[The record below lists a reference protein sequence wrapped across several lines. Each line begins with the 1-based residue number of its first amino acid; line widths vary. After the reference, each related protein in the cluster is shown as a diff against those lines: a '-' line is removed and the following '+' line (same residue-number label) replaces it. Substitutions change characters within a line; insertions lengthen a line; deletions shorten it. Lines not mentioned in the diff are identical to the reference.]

1 MDATQAIADAMED
14 VAIAR
19 YVGGRTASETHVPR
33 RLTCGACG
41 VTQTV
46 RVQSGMR
53 LAGFVCR
60 ACNAH
65 TRAWV

>member
-1 MDATQAIADAMED
+1 MDAKQAIADAMED

-19 YVGGRTASETHVPR
+19 YQSGRMGPAALLPR
-33 RLTCGACG
+33 RLACG
-41 VTQTV
+41 SCGVEQTV
-46 RVQSGMR
+46 RVQTGMR

>member
-19 YVGGRTASETHVPR
+19 YLGGRARSNTLIPR
-33 RLTCGACG
+33 RLACG
-41 VTQTV
+41 SCGVSQTV
-46 RVQSGMR
+46 RVQHGMR